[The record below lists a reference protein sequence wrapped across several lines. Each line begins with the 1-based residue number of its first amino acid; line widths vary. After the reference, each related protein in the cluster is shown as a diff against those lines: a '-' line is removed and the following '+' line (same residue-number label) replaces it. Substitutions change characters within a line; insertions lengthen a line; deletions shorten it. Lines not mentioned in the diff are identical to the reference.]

1 MNKKFSL
8 VSLFLLFPLV
18 AIANTHKSET
28 YNINSRSNDINI
40 KSGSNNIQLYD
51 DGMVDQGTK
60 DIISSEYNFQGN
72 LINCTI
78 GKSSKRRDLPSCN
91 QVIEKRT
98 KEEERMRRV
107 EEKRFE
113 KQRQEKERYNKLFAK
128 KKSTTKSFT
137 FPDGLK
143 INTVTQIRFNPETS
157 EIIVNSEVLKQS
169 GNREEFMKIF
179 IEGNS
184 KLEIAFF
191 DKEKFELVDPMIFPL
206 NIYEGQNEGFKYRK
220 KVGKDTSDFKGIK
233 MLGRARIEG
242 LSEFKKISS
251 IGVAL
256 KI

>member
-1 MNKKFSL
+1 MYKKISL
-8 VSLFLLFPLV
+8 LSLFLLFPLV
-18 AIANTHKSET
+18 AFANTKRSEI
-28 YNINSRSNDINI
+28 NIKTGSNDIE
-40 KSGSNNIQLYD
+40 LYG

-60 DIISSEYNFQGN
+60 DIISSEYNYQGN

-91 QVIEKRT
+91 EVIEKRT
-98 KEEERMRRV
+98 NEEERVRKV
-107 EEKRFE
+107 QQKEFE
-113 KQRQEKERYNKLFAK
+113 RQRQEQERSNKLFAK

-157 EIIVNSEVLKQS
+157 EIIVNSEVLKQA
-169 GNREEFMKIF
+169 GQREEFMKIF

-233 MLGRARIEG
+233 MVGRASIEG

>member
-1 MNKKFSL
+1 MYKKFFL

-28 YNINSRSNDINI
+28 ININSRSNDINI

-51 DGMVDQGTK
+51 NGMVDQGTK

-91 QVIEKRT
+91 EVIEKRF

-113 KQRQEKERYNKLFAK
+113 RQRQEQERSNKLFAK
-128 KKSTTKSFT
+128 KKSITKSFT
-137 FPDGLK
+137 FPDGSK

-157 EIIVNSEVLKQS
+157 EIIVNSEVLRQS
-169 GNREEFMKIF
+169 GEIEDFMKIF

-191 DKEKFELVDPMIFPL
+191 DKGKPVEESKVKHRAIDDVKPGGLGTFFIQEIMDSIKFKEGDKPWINNLVL
-206 NIYEGQNEGFKYRK
+206 TK
-220 KVGKDTSDFKGIK
+220 K
-233 MLGRARIEG
+233 L
-242 LSEFKKISS
+242 
-251 IGVAL
+251 
-256 KI
+256 

>member
-1 MNKKFSL
+1 MYRKFSL
-8 VSLFLLFPLV
+8 LSLFLLMPLV
-18 AIANTHKSET
+18 AFANTKKSEI
-28 YNINSRSNDINI
+28 NIKTGSNDIE
-40 KSGSNNIQLYD
+40 LYG

-60 DIISSEYNFQGN
+60 DIISTEYNYQGN

-91 QVIEKRT
+91 EVIEKRT
-98 KEEERMRRV
+98 NEEERVRKVQEKELERKRKEEE
-107 EEKRFE
+107 KS
-113 KQRQEKERYNKLFAK
+113 NKFFAR

-137 FPDGLK
+137 FPDGSK

-157 EIIVNSEVLKQS
+157 EIIVNSEVLRQS
-169 GNREEFMKIF
+169 GEIENFMKIF

-191 DKEKFELVDPMIFPL
+191 DKENFELVDPIIFPL
-206 NIYEGQNEGFKYRK
+206 NIYEGQNAGFKYRK
-220 KVGKDTSDFKGIK
+220 KVGKDTSDLKGIK
-233 MLGRARIEG
+233 MVGRGRIEG
-242 LSEFKKISS
+242 LSEFKKITS

>member
-1 MNKKFSL
+1 MYKKFSL
-8 VSLFLLFPLV
+8 ISLFLLFPFV
-18 AIANTHKSET
+18 AFANTKRSEI
-28 YNINSRSNDINI
+28 NIKTGSNDIE
-40 KSGSNNIQLYD
+40 LYG

-60 DIISSEYNFQGN
+60 DIIRSEYNYQGN

-91 QVIEKRT
+91 EVVEKRT
-98 KEEERMRRV
+98 NEEERVRKV
-107 EEKRFE
+107 QQKEFE
-113 KQRQEKERYNKLFAK
+113 RQRQEQERSNKLFAK

-143 INTVTQIRFNPETS
+143 INTITQIRFNPETS

-169 GNREEFMKIF
+169 GQREEFMKIF

-191 DKEKFELVDPMIFPL
+191 DNEKFELVDPMIFPL

-233 MLGRARIEG
+233 MVGRASIEG

>member
-1 MNKKFSL
+1 MYKKFSL
-8 VSLFLLFPLV
+8 LSLFLLFPLV
-18 AIANTHKSET
+18 AFANTKRSEI
-28 YNINSRSNDINI
+28 NIKTGSNDIE
-40 KSGSNNIQLYD
+40 LYG

-60 DIISSEYNFQGN
+60 DIISSEYNYQGN

-91 QVIEKRT
+91 EVIEKRT
-98 KEEERMRRV
+98 NEEERVRKV
-107 EEKRFE
+107 QQKEFE
-113 KQRQEKERYNKLFAK
+113 RQRQEKERSNKLFAK

-169 GNREEFMKIF
+169 GQREEFMKIF

-206 NIYEGQNEGFKYRK
+206 NFYEGQNEGFNYRK

-233 MLGRARIEG
+233 MVGRARIEG

>member
-1 MNKKFSL
+1 MYKKFSL
-8 VSLFLLFPLV
+8 ISFFLLFPFV
-18 AIANTHKSET
+18 AFANTKRSEI
-28 YNINSRSNDINI
+28 NIKTGSNDIE
-40 KSGSNNIQLYD
+40 LYG

-60 DIISSEYNFQGN
+60 DIISSEYNYQGN

-91 QVIEKRT
+91 EVIEKRT
-98 KEEERMRRV
+98 NEEERVRKV
-107 EEKRFE
+107 QQKEFE
-113 KQRQEKERYNKLFAK
+113 RQRQEQERSNKLFAK

-143 INTVTQIRFNPETS
+143 INTITQIRFNPETS

-169 GNREEFMKIF
+169 GQREEFMKIF

-191 DKEKFELVDPMIFPL
+191 DNEKFELVDPMIFPL

-233 MLGRARIEG
+233 MVGRASIEG

>member
-1 MNKKFSL
+1 MYKKFSL
-8 VSLFLLFPLV
+8 ISLFLLFPLV
-18 AIANTHKSET
+18 VSANPNKSET
-28 YNINSRSNDINI
+28 FNINSRSNDINI
-40 KSGSNNIQLYD
+40 KSGSNDIETYD

-72 LINCTI
+72 LINCSI

-91 QVIEKRT
+91 EVIEKRT

-113 KQRQEKERYNKLFAK
+113 RQRQEKERSNKLFAK
-128 KKSTTKSFT
+128 KKSATKSFT

-143 INTVTQIRFNPETS
+143 INTFTEIRFNPETS
-157 EIIVNSEVLKQS
+157 EIIVNSEVMKQS
-169 GNREEFMKIF
+169 GQREEFMKIF

-233 MLGRARIEG
+233 MVGRARIKG
-242 LSEFKKISS
+242 LSEFKKITS